1 MKVIDVPSHD
11 DVFTIN
17 DLMDILKVTRRT
29 LLKYIK
35 DGKLKAFKL
44 GNEWRITNKQLEEFI
59 EKNTVN
65 N

>member
-1 MKVIDVPSHD
+1 MPTHD
-11 DVFTIN
+11 DVYTIN

-44 GNEWRITNKQLEEFI
+44 GNEWRITNRQLEEFI
-59 EKNTVN
+59 DKNTVN

>member
-1 MKVIDVPSHD
+1 MITMPSHD